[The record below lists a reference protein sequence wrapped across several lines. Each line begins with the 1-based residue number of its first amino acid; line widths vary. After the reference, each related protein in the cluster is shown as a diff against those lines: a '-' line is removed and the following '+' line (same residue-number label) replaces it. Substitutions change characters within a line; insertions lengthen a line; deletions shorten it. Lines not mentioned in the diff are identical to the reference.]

1 MVPYKYLSPGVAAC
15 TANASYRFLA
25 TGRRPV
31 TLVFTLIMA
40 GVVLWLTRY
49 YDLVVNNVP
58 SPVTIVDTDRPPNY
72 DWLRQWEHDL
82 PQHNLSLPAPEGKAG
97 RYVKFSSQTQ
107 MLGWNNVLGVVL
119 MDAHLAHE
127 SGRAYVFSDYIWE
140 PAHYPWTKKDGYDW
154 PPKTPLSALLAGPA
168 AGGLWESG
176 DDTPRSVSSE
186 WFDVVCPRSERRFIP
201 TSEVKQHVGWSE
213 GDVIFDRWASLL
225 REAPEPCIEV
235 TTSPEDSFPQVFD
248 LWLWGNTRILSMWER
263 FSNSATSR
271 LLATSPIVKSGVDR
285 NEYLF
290 LPKGPRPLRP
300 ASHNPYERML
310 AMHLRRGDY
319 EASCRHFSKYSST
332 FYGWNQLEFLP
343 DRFTVPPGEE
353 GPERDAVYLS
363 RCLPTFEDVIKK
375 VRMARGEYLQAT
387 GVTLDV
393 MYLLTN
399 EKGQWLEELREALR
413 VEGWNT
419 IRTSRDLV
427 WDSTEQKEL
436 SMAVD
441 MDIAR
446 QAAVFVGNGWS
457 SFSSN
462 IVHRRLVDGKKPI
475 STRFF

>member
-1 MVPYKYLSPGVAAC
+1 MVASKFLSPGVAIC
-15 TANASYRFLA
+15 TASASYRFLA
-25 TGRRPV
+25 SGRRPA

-40 GVVLWLTRY
+40 GVMLWLLRY
-49 YDLVVNNVP
+49 YDLVVNGVL
-58 SPVTIVDTDRPPNY
+58 SPVSVVDTDRPPNY

-140 PAHYPWTKKDGYDW
+140 PAHYPWTKKDEYDW

-213 GDVIFDRWASLL
+213 GDVIFDKWAGLL

-263 FSNSATSR
+263 FSSSATSR

-290 LPKGPRPLRP
+290 LPMGPRPLHP

-319 EASCRHFSKYSST
+319 EGSCRHFSKYSST

-363 RCLPTFEDVIKK
+363 RCLPTFEDVIRK
-375 VRMARGEYLQAT
+375 VRLARGEYLQGT
-387 GVTLDV
+387 GMTLDV

-399 EKGQWLEELREALR
+399 EKGQWLDELREALR

-427 WDSTEQKEL
+427 WDSAEQKEL

-446 QAAVFVGNGWS
+446 RAAVFVGNGWS
-457 SFSSN
+457 TFSSN
-462 IVHRRLVDGKKPI
+462 IVHRRLVDGKKPM

>member
-1 MVPYKYLSPGVAAC
+1 M
-15 TANASYRFLA
+15 
-25 TGRRPV
+25 
-31 TLVFTLIMA
+31 
-40 GVVLWLTRY
+40 RY
-49 YDLVVNNVP
+49 YDLVVDGVL
-58 SPVTIVDTDRPPNY
+58 SPVSVVDTDHPPNY
-72 DWLRQWEHDL
+72 DWLRQWERVL

-140 PAHYPWTKKDGYDW
+140 PAHYPWTKKDEYDW

-213 GDVIFDRWASLL
+213 GDVIFDKWAGLL
-225 REAPEPCIEV
+225 REAPEPCIEI

-263 FSNSATSR
+263 FSSSATSR
-271 LLATSPIVKSGVDR
+271 LLATSPIVESGVDR

-290 LPKGPRPLRP
+290 LPMGPRPLHP

-319 EASCRHFSKYSST
+319 EGSCRHFSKYSST

-363 RCLPTFEDVIKK
+363 RCLPTFEDVIRK
-375 VRMARGEYLQAT
+375 VRLARGEYLQGT
-387 GVTLDV
+387 GMTLDV

-399 EKGQWLEELREALR
+399 EKGQWLDELREALR

-419 IRTSRDLV
+419 IRTSRNLV
-427 WDSTEQKEL
+427 WDSAEQKEL

-446 QAAVFVGNGWS
+446 RAAVFVGNGWS
-457 SFSSN
+457 TFSSN
-462 IVHRRLVDGKKPI
+462 IVHRRLVDGKKPM

>member
-1 MVPYKYLSPGVAAC
+1 MVPYKILSPGVAAC
-15 TANASYRFLA
+15 SANAPYRFFA
-25 TGRRPV
+25 SGRRPV
-31 TLVFTLIMA
+31 TLAFTLVMA
-40 GVVLWLTRY
+40 GMVLWLMRY
-49 YDLVVNNVP
+49 YGLVVKHVP
-58 SPVTIVDTDRPPNY
+58 FTVTVVDPDHPPNY

-140 PAHYPWTKKDGYDW
+140 PAHYPWTRKDGYDW
-154 PPKTPLSALLAGPA
+154 PPRTPLSALLAGPA

-176 DDTPRSVSSE
+176 DDTPRSVTSE

-201 TSEVKQHVGWSE
+201 TSEVKQQVGWSE
-213 GDVIFDRWASLL
+213 GDVIFDRWADFL
-225 REAPEPCIEV
+225 REAPESCIEV

-271 LLATSPIVKSGVDR
+271 LLGTSPIVKAGVDR

-290 LPKGPRPLRP
+290 LPKGPRPP
-300 ASHNPYERML
+300 YTASHNPYERML

-319 EASCRHFSKYSST
+319 EGSCRHFSKYSST

-375 VRMARGEYLQAT
+375 VRLAREEYLQET

-399 EKGQWLEELREALR
+399 EKGQWLEDLREALR
-413 VEGWNT
+413 VEG
-419 IRTSRDLV
+419 DLV
-427 WDSTEQKEL
+427 WDSAEQKEL
-436 SMAVD
+436 GMAAD

>member
-1 MVPYKYLSPGVAAC
+1 
-15 TANASYRFLA
+15 
-25 TGRRPV
+25 
-31 TLVFTLIMA
+31 
-40 GVVLWLTRY
+40 
-49 YDLVVNNVP
+49 
-58 SPVTIVDTDRPPNY
+58 
-72 DWLRQWEHDL
+72 
-82 PQHNLSLPAPEGKAG
+82 
-97 RYVKFSSQTQ
+97 
-107 MLGWNNVLGVVL
+107 

-140 PAHYPWTKKDGYDW
+140 PAHYPWTKKDEYDW

-168 AGGLWESG
+168 AGDLWGSG

-201 TSEVKQHVGWSE
+201 TSEVKQYVGWSE
-213 GDVIFDRWASLL
+213 GDVIFDKWASLL
-225 REAPEPCIEV
+225 REAPELCIEV

-263 FSNSATSR
+263 FSSSATSR

-290 LPKGPRPLRP
+290 LPKGPRPLHP

-319 EASCRHFSKYSST
+319 EGSCRHFSKYSST

-363 RCLPTFEDVIKK
+363 RCFPTVEDVIRK
-375 VRMARGEYLQAT
+375 VRLARGEYLQET
-387 GVTLDV
+387 GMALDV

-399 EKGQWLEELREALR
+399 EKGQWLDELREALR

-427 WDSTEQKEL
+427 WDSAEQKEL

-446 QAAVFVGNGWS
+446 QAAVFVGNGVRYLVVYLASSFKWTDWCLQWS

>member
-1 MVPYKYLSPGVAAC
+1 M
-15 TANASYRFLA
+15 
-25 TGRRPV
+25 
-31 TLVFTLIMA
+31 
-40 GVVLWLTRY
+40 RY
-49 YDLVVNNVP
+49 YDLVVNRVLP
-58 SPVTIVDTDRPPNY
+58 PVSVVDTDQPPNY

-168 AGGLWESG
+168 AGGLWGSG

-201 TSEVKQHVGWSE
+201 TSEVKQYVGWSE
-213 GDVIFDRWASLL
+213 GDVIFDKWASLL
-225 REAPEPCIEV
+225 REAPELCIEV

-263 FSNSATSR
+263 FSSSATSR

-290 LPKGPRPLRP
+290 LPKGPRPLHP

-319 EASCRHFSKYSST
+319 EGSCRHFSKYSST

-363 RCLPTFEDVIKK
+363 RCFPTVEDVIRK
-375 VRMARGEYLQAT
+375 VRLARGEYLQET
-387 GVTLDV
+387 GMALDV

-399 EKGQWLEELREALR
+399 EKGQWLDELREALR

-427 WDSTEQKEL
+427 WDSAEQKEL

-462 IVHRRLVDGKKPI
+462 IVHRRLVDGKKPM

>member
-15 TANASYRFLA
+15 TANGSYRFLA

-31 TLVFTLIMA
+31 TLLFTLIMA

-49 YDLVVNNVP
+49 YDLVANDIP
-58 SPVTIVDTDRPPNY
+58 SPVPTIDTDHPPSY

-82 PQHNLSLPAPEGKAG
+82 PQHNLSLSAPEGKAG

-140 PAHYPWTKKDGYDW
+140 PAHYPWTQKDEYDW
-154 PPKTPLSALLAGPA
+154 PPRTPLSALLAGPA

-248 LWLWGNTRILSMWER
+248 LWLWGNTRILSMWES

-290 LPKGPRPLRP
+290 LPNGPRPLHP
-300 ASHNPYERML
+300 VSHNPYERML

-319 EASCRHFSKYSST
+319 EGSCRHFSKYSST

-343 DRFTVPPGEE
+343 DRFMVPPGEE

-375 VRMARGEYLQAT
+375 VRLARGEYLQET
-387 GVTLDV
+387 GATLDV